1 MFDYGFLLRSTF
13 RGTRDK
19 TMAALGRNRQMKL
32 VKKLNKHAQ
41 KLLKHEKLHIS
52 EESTPVILSVFY
64 AFDDSYILVVCFQL
78 FDLSTIFLV
87 FGLFVGVH
95 GNTRLDLIGPELVIQ
110 KDWNAAEQVKLIN
123 QNCNL

>member
-64 AFDDSYILVVCFQL
+64 AFDDIYILVVCFQL
-78 FDLSTIFLV
+78 FDLSTILV
-87 FGLFVGVH
+87 YSQNVPKPKR
-95 GNTRLDLIGPELVIQ
+95 T
-110 KDWNAAEQVKLIN
+110 QVKTYPSGVKTYPSGVKTYPNGVKTYPL
-123 QNCNL
+123 